1 MAKKSP
7 SLTGLLPVAYI
18 ILGLILILWPSM
30 SSSIFCWIVGIGS
43 LVYGLF
49 HLLNFWRAAQ
59 SGGGGRG
66 ELAVGIILAALGI
79 FCLASPR
86 TILSILPFFLGAML
100 LLDGA
105 SKIPRALEMRSFGFS
120 RWWVEMLFAVV
131 TAVLGLVL
139 VFNPFSLV
147 RLSVI
152 FFGVSLLISGIS
164 DLVMAVWA
172 GRYR

>member
-1 MAKKSP
+1 
-7 SLTGLLPVAYI
+7 
-18 ILGLILILWPSM
+18 
-30 SSSIFCWIVGIGS
+30 
-43 LVYGLF
+43 
-49 HLLNFWRAAQ
+49 
-59 SGGGGRG
+59 
-66 ELAVGIILAALGI
+66 
-79 FCLASPR
+79 
-86 TILSILPFFLGAML
+86 ML